1 MRREG
6 SLRGRIVAA
15 FTLVA
20 VAVSGFFAVVGFH
33 TVAQVESQLI
43 GARLG
48 ALAQWQLQRL
58 RSGQAPALP
67 PGLRLYLGDQV
78 PAALRQLAPGFHDID
93 GPVTKLDAVAGTTED
108 GRPYVLVD
116 EESDFETI
124 EQELIL
130 RLAAGLLA
138 SVALA
143 VALGWFV
150 AGREIAPLA
159 ALADAVRRNRLDA
172 GAPALARDDE
182 IGVLGRALAA
192 HTAELQDFL
201 HRERLFTGDV
211 SHELRTPLTVILG
224 AAEVLGAQCADRP
237 EVLATVERI
246 RRTAQDTADRVGA
259 LLLLSRAPQ
268 AISAPRIA
276 LRPLVEREM
285 ERCRPLLRGRGVELA
300 LDGPGEVWVFA
311 QPELAA
317 MAVGN
322 LLRNACLYTE
332 QGRIE
337 VRLAPGELS
346 VVDSGPGLP
355 PAVRA
360 QLFERLVRGEAPAA
374 GGAGLG
380 LALVKRIADH
390 LGWCVELV
398 ASDAGGS
405 HFKLRFP
412 G

>member
-1 MRREG
+1 MKREG
-6 SLRGRIVAA
+6 SLRGRVVAA

-20 VAVSGFFAVVGFH
+20 IAVGVFFAFVGFH
-33 TVAQVESQLI
+33 TVEQVESRLI

-48 ALAQWQLQRL
+48 ELAQWQLQRL
-58 RSGQAPALP
+58 RAGQEPALP
-67 PGLRLYLGDQV
+67 PGLRLYLGEQV
-78 PAALRQLAPGFHDID
+78 PQALRQLPPGFHDID
-93 GPVTKLDAVAGTTED
+93 GPATTLDAFAGTTDD

-124 EQELIL
+124 EQELVS
-130 RLAAGLLA
+130 RLATGLLA
-138 SVALA
+138 AVALA
-143 VALGWFV
+143 AALGWAV
-150 AGREIAPLA
+150 AGREIAPLT
-159 ALADAVRRNRLDA
+159 ALAEAVRHKRLDA
-172 GAPALARDDE
+172 AAPALARDDE

-192 HTAELQDFL
+192 HTAELQEFL

-237 EVLATVERI
+237 ALLATVERI
-246 RRTAQDTADRVGA
+246 HRTAQDTADRVGA

-300 LDGPGEVWVFA
+300 LDAPGEVWVFA

-317 MAVGN
+317 MAIGN

-332 QGRIE
+332 HGRIDI
-337 VRLAPGELS
+337 RLAPVGLD
-346 VVDSGPGLP
+346 VVDTGPGLP

-360 QLFERLVRGEAPAA
+360 QLFERFVRGDAQATS
-374 GGAGLG
+374 GAGLG
-380 LALVKRIADH
+380 LALVKRITEH
-390 LGWCVELV
+390 LGWSVELV

-405 HFKLRFP
+405 HFRLRFP

>member
-1 MRREG
+1 MKREG
-6 SLRGRIVAA
+6 SLRGRVVAA

-20 VAVSGFFAVVGFH
+20 VAVSGFFAFVGFH
-33 TVAQVESQLI
+33 TVQQVETRLI
-43 GARLG
+43 GARLA

-58 RSGQAPALP
+58 HAGQEVVLP
-67 PGLRLYLGDQV
+67 PGLKLYLGEQV
-78 PAALRQLAPGFHDID
+78 PHVLRRLPPGFHDID
-93 GPVTKLDAVAGTTED
+93 GPVTNLDAIAGTTAD
-108 GRPYVLVD
+108 GQPYVLVD

-143 VALGWFV
+143 AALGWFV

-159 ALADAVRRNRLDA
+159 ALADAVRRQRLDA
-172 GAPALARDDE
+172 AAPALARDDE

-192 HTAELQDFL
+192 HTAELQEFL

-224 AAEVLGAQCADRP
+224 AAEVLGTQCADRP
-237 EVLATVERI
+237 TLMASVERI
-246 RRTAQDTADRVGA
+246 RRTAQDTAERVGA

-285 ERCRPLLRGRGVELA
+285 ERCRPLLRGRSVELA
-300 LDGPGEVWVFA
+300 LDGPDEVWVFA

-317 MAVGN
+317 MAIGN

-332 QGRIE
+332 QGRID
-337 VRLAPGELS
+337 VHLTPGELS
-346 VVDSGPGLP
+346 VVDTGPGLP
-355 PAVRA
+355 PAVRE
-360 QLFERLVRGEAPAA
+360 QLFERFVRGDVQAA
-374 GGAGLG
+374 SGAGLG
-380 LALVKRIADH
+380 LALVKRIAQH
-390 LGWCVELV
+390 LGWTIEVV
-398 ASDAGGS
+398 ASDARGS
-405 HFKLRFP
+405 HFRLRFT